1 MADTNEC
8 PVCGKSGIPDF
19 RQEDVVCPCC
29 ETDLSIYRKLGML
42 NREKNENPAK
52 KGKHRLILSVLALLV
67 CLISIGCICLA
78 VHSDT
83 GASTTDV
90 NALSSEVVCL
100 KDSIAR
106 LNAEVTA
113 LQSDQTKAAPT
124 TTAETY
130 VVKRGDSLCKISRE
144 IYGTEMRYGEIA
156 DLNYL
161 TVTSTLQVGDTLIIP
176 AK

>member
-42 NREKNENPAK
+42 NSEKNESSAK
-52 KGKHRLILSVLALLV
+52 KGRHRPILSVLVLLV
-67 CLISIGCICLA
+67 CLASIGCICLA
-78 VHSDT
+78 VHSNKRT
-83 GASTTDV
+83 ANI

-100 KDSIAR
+100 KDSIVR
-106 LNAEVTA
+106 LNAKVA
-113 LQSDQTKAAPT
+113 AVHSDQTKAVPPA
-124 TTAETY
+124 AATY
-130 VVKRGDSLCKISRE
+130 VIKRGDSLCKISRE
-144 IYGTEMRYGEIA
+144 IYGTEMRYSEIA
-156 DLNYL
+156 DLNNL
-161 TVTSTLQVGDTLIIP
+161 TETSTLQVGDTLIIP

>member
-19 RQEDVVCPCC
+19 RQEDVICPCC

-42 NREKNENPAK
+42 NSEKNESSAK
-52 KGKHRLILSVLALLV
+52 KGRHCPTLSALVLLA
-67 CLISIGCICLA
+67 CLAGIGCICLA
-78 VHSDT
+78 VHSNKR
-83 GASTTDV
+83 AAEI

-113 LQSDQTKAAPT
+113 LQPDQTKAAPP
-124 TTAETY
+124 AAATY
-130 VVKRGDSLCKISRE
+130 VIKRGDSLCKISQE

-156 DLNYL
+156 DLNNL
-161 TVTSTLQVGDTLIIP
+161 TVASTLQVGDTLIIP